1 MKTLKTLTVMLLLV
15 SALAAAEPQR
25 PPHPPMMPIDDLAVL
40 LDLDDSQ
47 KAEVQRVLDEQ
58 RAAREAKRQE
68 IQATGER
75 PTREEMQA
83 YREEAREAVRM
94 SLQNVL
100 TPEQLE
106 KFEVL
111 MKNRPGRG
119 RPHPRR
125 DAPDTL

>member
-125 DAPDTL
+125 GASDTL